1 MMQRRPPSG
10 AQAVD
15 KGSLAYLQSRN
26 KNRRMNLLFVLGL
39 TVVNIV
45 LLFADSSSYFL
56 FSALLPYWTVAFGY
70 YWEVPVLMAVGIGI
84 LLVYL
89 VLFLLWDRHPAVPI
103 AALVLFS
110 LDCAFLVWLCIG
122 EPISDYLLDILFHV
136 ALLVYLID
144 SVRVAVALRRK
155 QKAARGNSFGTG
167 AVTGSS
173 ARQICRLHSGY
184 AGGRRRFLILYFCID
199 KPRGRWYDL
208 R

>member
-1 MMQRRPPSG
+1 
-10 AQAVD
+10 
-15 KGSLAYLQSRN
+15 
-26 KNRRMNLLFVLGL
+26 
-39 TVVNIV
+39 
-45 LLFADSSSYFL
+45 
-56 FSALLPYWTVAFGY
+56 
-70 YWEVPVLMAVGIGI
+70 MAVGIGI

-144 SVRVAVALRRK
+144 SVRVAVALRR
-155 QKAARGNSFGTG
+155 N
-167 AVTGSS
+167 
-173 ARQICRLHSGY
+173 
-184 AGGRRRFLILYFCID
+184 RRRRERKFIRDRSCNRELRPADMPPPLRLCRGGGGASNLIFAID

-208 R
+208 Q

>member
-39 TVVNIV
+39 TVVNIA

-84 LLVYL
+84 LLVY
-89 VLFLLWDRHPAVPI
+89 
-103 AALVLFS
+103 LVLFS

-155 QKAARGNSFGTG
+155 QKAAREE
-167 AVTGSS
+167 
-173 ARQICRLHSGY
+173 IHSGPE
-184 AGGRRRFLILYFCID
+184 L
-199 KPRGRWYDL
+199 
-208 R
+208 

>member
-1 MMQRRPPSG
+1 MMMQRRPPSG

-144 SVRVAVALRRK
+144 SVRVAVSPRRK
-155 QKAARGNSFGTG
+155 QKAAREE
-167 AVTGSS
+167 
-173 ARQICRLHSGY
+173 IHSGPE
-184 AGGRRRFLILYFCID
+184 L
-199 KPRGRWYDL
+199 
-208 R
+208 

>member
-26 KNRRMNLLFVLGL
+26 KNRRMNLLFVL
-39 TVVNIV
+39 
-45 LLFADSSSYFL
+45 
-56 FSALLPYWTVAFGY
+56 
-70 YWEVPVLMAVGIGI
+70 
-84 LLVYL
+84 
-89 VLFLLWDRHPAVPI
+89 VPI

-155 QKAARGNSFGTG
+155 QKAAREE
-167 AVTGSS
+167 
-173 ARQICRLHSGY
+173 IHSGPE
-184 AGGRRRFLILYFCID
+184 L
-199 KPRGRWYDL
+199 
-208 R
+208 

>member
-1 MMQRRPPSG
+1 MMMQRRPPSG

-39 TVVNIV
+39 TVVNIA

-122 EPISDYLLDILFHV
+122 ERSPIISWISCFMWPCWFISLTACGLP
-136 ALLVYLID
+136 
-144 SVRVAVALRRK
+144 LRCG
-155 QKAARGNSFGTG
+155 GN
-167 AVTGSS
+167 
-173 ARQICRLHSGY
+173 
-184 AGGRRRFLILYFCID
+184 RRRRERKFIRDRSCNRELRPADMPPPLRLC
-199 KPRGRWYDL
+199 RGGGGAF
-208 R
+208 